1 MSIDDY
7 QTRPASAGF
16 FTPIGKAHMTQ
27 VTAPEAGSYAGA
39 VVAIVASL
47 TLTQWG
53 IIVGIFTALATF
65 FLNALYM
72 HRRDQREQRESDARL
87 GDLK

>member
-1 MSIDDY
+1 MNQVS
-7 QTRPASAGF
+7 PA
-16 FTPIGKAHMTQ
+16 
-27 VTAPEAGSYAGA
+27 EAGSYAGA

-65 FLNALYM
+65 VLNAIYM
-72 HRRDQREQRESDARL
+72 RRRDQREQRETEATLAKL
-87 GDLK
+87 GAQP

>member
-1 MSIDDY
+1 MPQPDHPH
-7 QTRPASAGF
+7 QPASAGF
-16 FTPIGKAHMTQ
+16 FTPNGKALMTQ

-65 FLNALYM
+65 FLNAFYM
-72 HRRDQREQRESDARL
+72 RRRDQREQRESDARL

>member
-1 MSIDDY
+1 
-7 QTRPASAGF
+7 
-16 FTPIGKAHMTQ
+16 MTQ

-53 IIVGIFTALATF
+53 VIAGIVTALITCAA
-65 FLNALYM
+65 NVVYMARKDRREERAL
-72 HRRDQREQRESDARL
+72 DAQL
-87 GDLK
+87 GIKQ